1 MGADTIVLF
10 ASHPDANIDWT
21 TISGDTQAFMESCG
35 GRRSDEPRT
44 TLKDFIEGL
53 PRTLKLDPTADRL
66 YHWGVLLA
74 SISNSN
80 PTLSRIELHFLSEY
94 DRVVT
99 CAVDDGVAWYNV
111 YSEATTKSR
120 FFSNNLR
127 WFLPPINEDFGDEKV
142 FDAKKYKKYQPT
154 VLFDE
159 STRFDTL
166 YSREVEK
173 NARIWGGIQYL
184 LSKM

>member
-1 MGADTIVLF
+1 MGADTIALF
-10 ASHPDANIDWT
+10 ASHPDAIIDWT
-21 TISGDTQAFMESCG
+21 TISDDTRTFMGSYG
-35 GRRSDEPRT
+35 GRRHDEPRT
-44 TLKDFIEGL
+44 KLKDFMDRL
-53 PRTLKLDPTADRL
+53 PRTLKLDRTADRL
-66 YHWGVLLA
+66 YHWGVLLT
-74 SISNSN
+74 SMSNSN

-99 CAVDDGVAWYNV
+99 FAVDDGVAWYNV

-142 FDAKKYKKYQPT
+142 FDVKKYKKVQPSI
-154 VLFDE
+154 LFDE

-166 YSREVEK
+166 YSREVER
-173 NARIWGGIQYL
+173 NERIWGGIQYL
-184 LSKM
+184 LSQM

>member
-1 MGADTIVLF
+1 MGADTIALY
-10 ASHPDANIDWT
+10 ASHPDAIIDWT
-21 TISGDTQAFMESCG
+21 TISEGTERFMESCG

-44 TLKDFIEGL
+44 TLKDFMEGL
-53 PRTLKLDPTADRL
+53 PRSLKLDRTADRL
-66 YHWGVLLA
+66 YHWSMFLTSV
-74 SISNSN
+74 SNSN

-99 CAVDDGVAWYNV
+99 FAIDDGVAWYNV
-111 YSEATTKSR
+111 YNEATTTSR
-120 FFSNNLR
+120 FFSNNRR

-142 FDAKKYKKYQPT
+142 FDVKKYKYNQPT